1 MGKRFS
7 FQARPCGW
15 NRPKPDT
22 SLLDCFCGCGE
33 KFIPKQ
39 SNQIFVN
46 TEHRERDK
54 NRRWPQ
60 VRLSSQAL
68 LGMASGNAQQA
79 VTPGVAPH
87 QLEAV
92 RIQGAPQILPRGA
105 KALEDLRTVDEIIR
119 REKLLTPREVASVL
133 GISLETLRSWRGKR
147 YRRDLRFIKLAGAR
161 VRYRLRDLRRWLD
174 NLGMSVKREIKEAE

>member
-1 MGKRFS
+1 
-7 FQARPCGW
+7 
-15 NRPKPDT
+15 
-22 SLLDCFCGCGE
+22 
-33 KFIPKQ
+33 
-39 SNQIFVN
+39 
-46 TEHRERDK
+46 
-54 NRRWPQ
+54 
-60 VRLSSQAL
+60 
-68 LGMASGNAQQA
+68 MASGNAQQA

-119 REKLLTPREVASVL
+119 REKLLTPREVAAVL